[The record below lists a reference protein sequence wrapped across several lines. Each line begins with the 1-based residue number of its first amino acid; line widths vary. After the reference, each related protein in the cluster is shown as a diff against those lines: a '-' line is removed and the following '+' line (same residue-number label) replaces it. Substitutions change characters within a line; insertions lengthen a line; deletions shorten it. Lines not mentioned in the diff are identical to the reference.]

1 MNGSEIK
8 LKKKLNKKCFYHKEQ
23 EDISDRIIVAMS
35 ALIGLF
41 LISKTV
47 FAERLYSDRRYDM
60 IDNLLFKHFKA
71 IGDIK
76 SVIAGASNIED
87 ALRECVHIIRDVSNA
102 ETAVIWYYDKNG
114 DKTLHPIFAQGEHT
128 FIEGTVCPGEGIV
141 GKVFAESTSAF
152 LPDGQENDNIRSL
165 ICVPLENSYETLGC
179 IQFINR
185 RDGSS
190 FTQEDADVCEIMAML
205 AATAID
211 ENGLDIGV
219 IEQKPVILSLRGV
232 IKDFKNGDTVT
243 RVLRGVDLDV
253 YESELLVIL
262 GESGCGKSTMLNIIG
277 GMDQLTEGEFR
288 FNGED
293 YSHAS
298 EKVLTEYRRNNIGF
312 IFQSYNLM
320 PNLTAIQNLRFIAEL
335 KKDSDD
341 PERMLDWVG
350 LSSRR
355 NNYPSQMSGGQQ
367 QRVSI
372 ARALVKKP
380 KLILADEPTAALDYA
395 TGIEVLSI
403 IEKVASTGTSILM
416 VTHNEEITKMANR
429 VIRMRGGIIEEV
441 FVNRHPLK
449 ATDLVW

>member
-1 MNGSEIK
+1 
-8 LKKKLNKKCFYHKEQ
+8 
-23 EDISDRIIVAMS
+23 
-35 ALIGLF
+35 
-41 LISKTV
+41 
-47 FAERLYSDRRYDM
+47 M
-60 IDNLLFKHFKA
+60 IDKSLFRHFKA

-76 SVIAGASNIED
+76 SAISGATNVED
-87 ALRECVHIIRDVSNA
+87 ALRECVHIIRGVSNA

-114 DKTLHPIFAQGEHT
+114 DEKLHPIFAQGEHT
-128 FIEGTVCPGEGIV
+128 FIENALSPGEGIV
-141 GKVFAESTSAF
+141 GKVFAESTAVF
-152 LPDGQENDNIRSL
+152 LPDGIAEENIHSL

-179 IQFINR
+179 VQFINR
-185 RDGSS
+185 KDGER
-190 FTQEDADVCEIMAML
+190 FTEDDANVCEIMAML

-211 ENGLDIGV
+211 ESGLDVGV
-219 IEQKPVILSLRGV
+219 IERKNVILSLRGV
-232 IKDFKNGDTVT
+232 VKDFKNGDTVT

-253 YESELLVIL
+253 YEGELLVIL

-277 GMDQLTEGEFR
+277 GMDKLTEGEFR
-288 FNGED
+288 FYGED
-293 YSHAS
+293 YSNAP

-320 PNLTAIQNLRFIAEL
+320 PNLTAIQNIRFIAEL

-341 PERMLDWVG
+341 PEKMLELVG
-350 LSSRR
+350 LSARR

-403 IEKVASTGTSILM
+403 IEKVAATGTSILM

-441 FVNRHPLK
+441 YVNRHPLK
-449 ATDLVW
+449 ATELVW